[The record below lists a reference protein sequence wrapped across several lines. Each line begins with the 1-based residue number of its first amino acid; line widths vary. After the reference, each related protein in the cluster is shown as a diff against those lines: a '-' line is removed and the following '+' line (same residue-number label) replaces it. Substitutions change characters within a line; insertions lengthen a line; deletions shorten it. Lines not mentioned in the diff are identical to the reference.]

1 MKLIEVLGQSFDGN
15 HVGTVVILAMLATC
29 IVGCVIVV
37 YDTTRETIDDIRYL
51 IKQRKN
57 KKTKK

>member
-1 MKLIEVLGQSFDGN
+1 MKLIGVLGQSFDGN
-15 HVGTVVILAMLATC
+15 HIGTVVILAMLVTC
-29 IVGCVIVV
+29 VVACVIVV
-37 YDTTRETIDDIRYL
+37 YDTTRETIGDIRYL

>member
-1 MKLIEVLGQSFDGN
+1 MRLIEVLGQSFDGN
-15 HVGTVVILAMLATC
+15 HIGTVVILAMLVTC
-29 IVGCVIVV
+29 VVGCAIVV
-37 YDTTRETIDDIRYL
+37 YDTTRETIGDIRYL